1 MTFFGLV
8 FDAEGIHHNPQRIA
22 DIKEMK
28 TPQNMTQLQ
37 EYLDVATYMSPFIAK
52 LSSIQQPYATWQK
65 YLEFV
70 WTESRETAFERT
82 IALFCRQTTLKC
94 FNPDAERIIQV
105 DASSKG
111 LGAVLVQ
118 KGKHI
123 AFASKSLSDSD
134 T

>member
-1 MTFFGLV
+1 MRVAQSHGLVFNVGKCEIEGPNMTFFGLV

-70 WTESRETAFERT
+70 WTESHETAFESRG
-82 IALFCRQTTLKC
+82 R
-94 FNPDAERIIQV
+94 
-105 DASSKG
+105 
-111 LGAVLVQ
+111 
-118 KGKHI
+118 
-123 AFASKSLSDSD
+123 
-134 T
+134 